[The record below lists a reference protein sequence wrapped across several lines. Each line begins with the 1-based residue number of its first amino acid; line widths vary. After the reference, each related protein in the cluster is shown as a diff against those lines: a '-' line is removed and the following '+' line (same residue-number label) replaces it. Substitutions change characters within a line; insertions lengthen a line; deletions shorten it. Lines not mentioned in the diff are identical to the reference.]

1 MQINLIQA
9 FLIGLVYY
17 LGINGTPWLTMLGST
32 SLMRPMVCGTLV
44 GLILGDPVA
53 GCTIGAAINLPYI
66 AWNAAGGAQSVDQGL
81 AGTLGT
87 TFALASGISA
97 SAAMTMAI
105 AIGLLGNV
113 IWILHL
119 TVDIIFAHMADDAA
133 EKGDIHKIGVW
144 YNMILPQGF
153 LFLISVIPVILIV
166 FFGTD
171 AISGLLTSLPEGLL
185 HALEMIGGVLPVL
198 GIAMNLR
205 AINTKTVLV
214 FFLLGYL
221 ISIYSGISIVAI
233 SLFAAIIAFL
243 YMQLT
248 VKEKGEDNV

>member
-87 TFALASGISA
+87 TFALASGNSVQA
-97 SAAMTMAI
+97 PAMT
-105 AIGLLGNV
+105 
-113 IWILHL
+113 W
-119 TVDIIFAHMADDAA
+119 
-133 EKGDIHKIGVW
+133 
-144 YNMILPQGF
+144 
-153 LFLISVIPVILIV
+153 
-166 FFGTD
+166 
-171 AISGLLTSLPEGLL
+171 
-185 HALEMIGGVLPVL
+185 
-198 GIAMNLR
+198 R
-205 AINTKTVLV
+205 
-214 FFLLGYL
+214 
-221 ISIYSGISIVAI
+221 
-233 SLFAAIIAFL
+233 
-243 YMQLT
+243 
-248 VKEKGEDNV
+248 